1 MDEIANPLRIEK
13 DQKRVMIF
21 MPGFKIVGYIHL
33 PVNARLTD
41 TLNYA
46 VDKNPFMPVT
56 NAHGYS
62 LPDNKLCFTAKFLSV
77 NKRRIDLVLIEPES
91 GESQQQKQ

>member
-1 MDEIANPLRIEK
+1 MEERINPLKIEK
-13 DQKRVMIF
+13 DQKWVLIYT
-21 MPGFKIVGYIHL
+21 PTFKIVGYIHL

-46 VDKNPFMPVT
+46 VDKNPFIPVT

-62 LPDNKLCFTAKFLSV
+62 ISDNKLCFIAEFLSV
-77 NKRRIDLVLIEPES
+77 NKRRIDLVLIEPEERQ
-91 GESQQQKQ
+91 GGA